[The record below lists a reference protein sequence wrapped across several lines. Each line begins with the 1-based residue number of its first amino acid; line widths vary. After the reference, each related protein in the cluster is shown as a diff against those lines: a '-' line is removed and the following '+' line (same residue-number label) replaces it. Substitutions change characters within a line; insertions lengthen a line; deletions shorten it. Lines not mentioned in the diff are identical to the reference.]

1 MLKEVFCDNTVF
13 EKFQSGFRAHHST
26 ETVLVKVVKNLR
38 MNTDEKNLSVLVLLD
53 LSAAF
58 DPVDHIILL
67 ERLEH
72 WVCLSGTVLKWFR
85 FYLTG

>member
-1 MLKEVFCDNTVF
+1 M
-13 EKFQSGFRAHHST
+13 
-26 ETVLVKVVKNLR
+26 ETVLVKVVNDLR

-67 ERLEH
+67 DRLEH
-72 WVCLSGTVLKWFR
+72 WVCLSGTVL
-85 FYLTG
+85 